1 MFPRTVAW
9 HDDQAVDAFVDKHL
23 DQVVQFSGVLIR
35 AAENNRIFILVGF
48 VFDATGDIGKKGV
61 GNIGE
66 NHPDSIGASLT
77 QAAGR
82 IIGLI
87 VEFFGDRKYF
97 FRRFGADAI
106 LSARH
111 IVHDE

>member
-1 MFPRTVAW
+1 M
-9 HDDQAVDAFVDKHL
+9 Q
-23 DQVVQFSGVLIR
+23 R
-35 AAENNRIFILVGF
+35 AISE
-48 VFDATGDIGKKGV
+48 KGV

-66 NHPDSIGASLT
+66 NHPDSIGASFT

-97 FRRFGADAI
+97 FVVLALTRYFPPDILFMTNDTNATETPAASAISLIVVLRFDAI
-106 LSARH
+106 LF
-111 IVHDE
+111 E